1 MEWYLMVWQKYADF
15 NGRSRRKEYWMFTLF
30 NVIILGA
37 LEIVAFASFTSTKS
51 SIIGVIFGLAI
62 ALYGLAA
69 LVPSLACGVRRLH
82 DIGMSGWLLLISLV
96 PFLGGLALLVLLLL
110 DSNPGPNQY
119 GPNPKLNPQLTMNS

>member
-1 MEWYLMVWQKYADF
+1 MEWYLMVWQRYADF

-30 NVIILGA
+30 NVIIMGA

-62 ALYGLAA
+62 AVYGLAA
-69 LVPSLACGVRRLH
+69 LVPALACSVRRLH

-96 PFLGGLALLVLLLL
+96 PFLGGLALLVLFLM

>member
-1 MEWYLMVWQKYADF
+1 
-15 NGRSRRKEYWMFTLF
+15 MFTLF
-30 NVIILGA
+30 NVIIMGA

-51 SIIGVIFGLAI
+51 SILGALFGLAI
-62 ALYGLAA
+62 AVYGLVA

-96 PFLGGLALLVLLLL
+96 PVLGGLVLLVLLVM

-119 GPNPKLNPQLTMNS
+119 GQNPKLDPQLAMNA